1 MRQLVRLLMAGV
13 GLLSCAQCTRPIR
26 RVEDVQLVTT
36 DIDHFWAVYPAAQR
50 DTAQAAQI
58 FRAQYFADASPGLRE
73 YHARKYQDNDQ
84 KFARAILRLPRY
96 YASVRPT
103 TLAIA
108 GQKPRIVAALRRLQ
122 KLYPPVRFSHIY
134 FVIGGFAGSTAQPP
148 GLLIGADQTANGLGV
163 DTAELSLVQ
172 RNRCAAVADM
182 PYLVTH
188 ELIHNNQQPPDG
200 TLLSAAIREGMAD
213 FIAELVTGS
222 LGTDARLH
230 MYGEAHEREL
240 WLAFKREMQTPVIKN
255 WLYNPSQETPARPCD
270 LGYYV
275 GYKICQAYYVSTVD
289 KQQAVANMLAV
300 DDFPA
305 FLQQS
310 GYEAALARQQ
320 PEQ

>member
-1 MRQLVRLLMAGV
+1 MRQLVRLVLGGV
-13 GLLSCAQCTRPIR
+13 GLLSCAQCTHPIR

-36 DIDHFWAVYPAAQR
+36 DIDHFWAAYLAAQR
-50 DTAQAAQI
+50 DTARAAQI
-58 FRAQYFADASPGLRE
+58 FRAHYFANASPGLRE
-73 YHARKYQDNDQ
+73 YHTRKYHDNDQ
-84 KFARAILRLPRY
+84 EFARAILRLPRY

-103 TLAIA
+103 TLSVA

-122 KLYPPVRFSHIY
+122 QFYPPVRFSNIY
-134 FVIGGFAGSTAQPP
+134 FVMGGFAGSTAQPP
-148 GLLIGADQTANGLGV
+148 GLLIGADQLANGPDV

-188 ELIHNNQQPPDG
+188 ELIHNNQQPYGG

-230 MYGEAHEREL
+230 TYGNAHEREL
-240 WLAFKREMQTPVIKN
+240 WQAFKSEMRAPITKN
-255 WLYNPSQETPARPCD
+255 WLYNPSQETPTRPCD

-275 GYKICQAYYVSTVD
+275 GYKICQAYYARATD
-289 KQQAVANMLAV
+289 KQQAVADMLTA
-300 DDFPA
+300 DDFDV
-305 FLQQS
+305 FLRQS
-310 GYEAALARQQ
+310 GYEATLAR
-320 PEQ
+320 P